1 MKVGRGRGRR
11 REEGRTGRKA
21 GSGGSPE
28 AQRGRLLI
36 KAGWLLAIRAKPV
49 QF

>member
-28 AQRGRLLI
+28 AGRGRLLI
-36 KAGWLLAIRAKPV
+36 KAGRLLAVRAKPV